1 MDALSRTRARWRPTL
16 SVEALLLLSSV
27 AFATAYNRALWHSLF
42 GATGLLE
49 PRSLGL
55 FSALLVVVICAQ
67 FAGLALLLTR
77 RTVRPVLAVLF
88 VCTALASFYMD
99 RYTIF
104 LNTEMLRNILRTDP
118 AEVGELLSVQ
128 LAPHLLL
135 YAAVPIAL
143 LLWTRIRVR
152 PLGRA
157 VLIRAGTVTLALAVA
172 VLALFIEYKDASS
185 LLRGHRDAR
194 HLVTPTNYLASL
206 FKISRDALAAPPG
219 EPQPIALDAHRVA
232 RSAAVPKPTLL
243 VLAIGETVRS
253 ANFGLSGYARQTTPE
268 LSQLDLLV
276 YPRVQACGTST
287 EVSLPCMFAPIG
299 RRDYDEKRIRNQQ
312 SLLHVLAR
320 VGIGVTWI
328 DNQSGCKG
336 VCAGLPQER
345 IPGDADPAVC
355 DGERCLDGILLPR
368 LAAAIAA
375 SPGDLV
381 VVLHMLGNHGPAYS
395 RRYPPEF
402 RKFVPTCE
410 NLELSECSQEEIVNA
425 YDNAI
430 LYTDHVLASLIR
442 YLETQTGRDTGLIY
456 VSDHGES
463 LGESGFYLHGLP
475 YRIAPAVQREVPM
488 LIWLSDSMKH
498 SASISSACL
507 KRGVDSEV
515 SHDHLFHSVLGLLQ
529 VATVAREPSLDL
541 FTPCRV
547 PAVTPATSQE
557 PRGPATT

>member
-1 MDALSRTRARWRPTL
+1 MSSDHAGPARFRPELST
-16 SVEALLLLSSV
+16 ELLLLLASV

-42 GATGLLE
+42 GATGLLD
-49 PRSLGL
+49 PSKAGL
-55 FSALLVVVICAQ
+55 FATLLIVVICVQ

-77 RTVRPVLAVLF
+77 RTVRPILAVLF
-88 VCTALASFYMD
+88 ACTALASFYMD

-104 LNTEMLRNILRTDP
+104 LNPEMLRNILRTDP
-118 AEVGELLSVQ
+118 AEAGELLSLQ
-128 LAPHLLL
+128 LIPHLLL
-135 YAAVPIAL
+135 YAVVPIAL

-152 PLGRA
+152 PLRRA
-157 VLIRAGTVTLALAVA
+157 LLIRVGAVTSALAVA
-172 VLALFIEYKDASS
+172 VLALFVQYKDASS

-219 EPQPIALDAHRVA
+219 EPQPIALDAHRVVAAAAA
-232 RSAAVPKPTLL
+232 RKPTLL

-253 ANFGLSGYARQTTPE
+253 ANFGLSGYARPTTPE
-268 LSQLDLLV
+268 LSRLDLLV

-299 RRDYDEKRIRNQQ
+299 RRDYDEKRIRNEQ

-320 VGIGVTWI
+320 VGIGVYWI

-336 VCAGLPQER
+336 VCAGLSQER
-345 IPGDADPAVC
+345 IPGDADPAFC

-368 LAAAIAA
+368 LAAKLKT

-402 RKFVPTCE
+402 RRFVPTCE
-410 NLELSECSQEEIVNA
+410 SLELSECSQDEILNA

-430 LYTDHVLASLIR
+430 LYTDHVLASLVH
-442 YLETQTGRDTGLIY
+442 YLETQTDRDAGLIY

-488 LIWLSDSMKH
+488 LVWLSDNLQRDSGL
-498 SASISSACL
+498 STACL
-507 KRGVDSEV
+507 RQGVSSDV

-529 VATVAREPSLDL
+529 VETAAREPTLDL

-547 PAVTPATSQE
+547 PAVMPATSQE
-557 PRGPATT
+557 PRGPAIP

>member
-1 MDALSRTRARWRPTL
+1 MSRDNPKPAPFRPELST
-16 SVEALLLLSSV
+16 ELLIFLGSV
-27 AFATAYNRALWHSLF
+27 AFATAYNRALWHNLF
-42 GATGLLE
+42 GATGFLE
-49 PRSLGL
+49 PRTLGL
-55 FSALLVVVICAQ
+55 LLALLTVVICVQ

-104 LNTEMLRNILRTDP
+104 LNTEMLRNILKTDP
-118 AEVGELLSVQ
+118 AEAGELLSVQ
-128 LAPHLLL
+128 LVPHMLL
-135 YAAVPIAL
+135 YAAVPIVL

-152 PLGRA
+152 PLRRA
-157 VLIRAGTVTLALAVA
+157 ILIRIGAVTLALVIA
-172 VLALFIEYKDASS
+172 VLALLVQYKAASS
-185 LLRGHRDAR
+185 LLRGHREAR

-206 FKISRDALAAPPG
+206 FKISREALAGPRG
-219 EPQPIALDAHRVA
+219 KPQPIALDAHRVVNTLA
-232 RSAAVPKPTLL
+232 GRKPALL

-253 ANFGLSGYARQTTPE
+253 ANFGLSGYVRQTTPE

-299 RRDYDEKRIRNQQ
+299 RRAYDEKRIRNQE

-320 VGIGVTWI
+320 VGIGVYWI

-336 VCAGLPQER
+336 VCAGLAQDR
-345 IPGDADPAVC
+345 IMGNADPAFC

-368 LAAAIAA
+368 LAATVAA
-375 SPGDLV
+375 NPGDLL

-395 RRYPPEF
+395 RRYPSEF

-410 NLELSECSQEEIVNA
+410 SLELSECSQDEIVNA

-430 LYTDHVLASLIR
+430 LYTDHVLARLVR
-442 YLETQTGRDTGLIY
+442 YLATQSGRDAGLIY

-488 LIWLSDSMKH
+488 LVWLSDSLKRD
-498 SASISSACL
+498 SGLNSACL
-507 KRGVDSEV
+507 REGVSSEV

-529 VATVAREPSLDL
+529 VDTVAREPTLDL
-541 FTPCRV
+541 FTRCRV
-547 PAVTPATSQE
+547 PAVDAEGNQE
-557 PRGPATT
+557 RRGPMGT

>member
-1 MDALSRTRARWRPTL
+1 MSRDNPRPARFRPELST
-16 SVEALLLLSSV
+16 ELLILLASV
-27 AFATAYNRALWHSLF
+27 AFAAAYNGALWQSLF
-42 GATGLLE
+42 SAADLTE
-49 PRSLGL
+49 PRKLGL
-55 FSALLVVVICAQ
+55 FAALFIVVVCVQ

-88 VCTALASFYMD
+88 VGTAVASFYMD

-118 AEVGELLSVQ
+118 TEAGELLT
-128 LAPHLLL
+128 LPLIPHLLA
-135 YAAVPIAL
+135 YAVVPVAL
-143 LLWTRIRVR
+143 LRWTGVRVR
-152 PLGRA
+152 PLPRA
-157 VLIRAGTVTLALAVA
+157 LLIRAGAVTLALTVA
-172 VLALFIEYKDASS
+172 VLALFIEFKDASP
-185 LLRGHRDAR
+185 LLREHRDAR

-219 EPQPIALDAHRVA
+219 EPQPIALDAHRLVS
-232 RSAAVPKPTLL
+232 SAAVRKPTLL

-253 ANFGLSGYARQTTPE
+253 ANFGLSGYVRQTTPE
-268 LSQLDLLV
+268 LSQLNLLV
-276 YPRVQACGTST
+276 YPKVQACGTST

-299 RRDYDEKRIRNQQ
+299 RRDYDDKRIRNEE

-345 IPGDADPAVC
+345 IAGDADPAFC

-368 LAAAIAA
+368 LAATLKA
-375 SPGDLV
+375 SKGDLV

-410 NLELSECSQEEIVNA
+410 SLELSECSQDEIVNA

-430 LYTDHVLASLIR
+430 LYTDHVLASLIQ
-442 YLETQTGRDTGLIY
+442 YLATQSGRNAGLIY

-463 LGESGFYLHGLP
+463 LGEAGLYLHGLP
-475 YRIAPAVQREVPM
+475 YQIAPALQREVPM
-488 LIWLSDSMKH
+488 FVWLSDGLKRDAGLST
-498 SASISSACL
+498 ACL
-507 KRGVDSEV
+507 RQGVSSEV

-529 VATVAREPSLDL
+529 VETRAREPTLDL

-547 PAVTPATSQE
+547 PSVPPGANQE
-557 PRGPATT
+557 PRGPASA

>member
-1 MDALSRTRARWRPTL
+1 MDATRQTSGRWRPAL
-16 SVEALLLLSSV
+16 SVEALLLLASF
-27 AFATAYNRALWHSLF
+27 AFATAYNGALWHSLF
-42 GATGLLE
+42 GTAELLD
-49 PRSLGL
+49 PRQLGL
-55 FSALLVVVICAQ
+55 FAALLVVVICIQ
-67 FAGLALLLTR
+67 FAGFALLLSR

-88 VCTALASFYMD
+88 VCTALASFFES

-118 AEVGELLSVQ
+118 AEAGELLSVQ
-128 LAPHLLL
+128 LIPHLLL
-135 YAAVPIAL
+135 YAAVPSAL
-143 LLWTRIRVR
+143 VLWTRIRVR
-152 PLGRA
+152 PLRRA
-157 VLIRAGTVTLALAVA
+157 ILIRAGTVTLALAVA
-172 VLALFIEYKDASS
+172 VLALFVEYKDASS

-219 EPQPIALDAHRVA
+219 EPQPIALDAHRVVSVTA
-232 RSAAVPKPTLL
+232 SRKPTLL

-268 LSQLDLLV
+268 LSRLDLLV

-299 RRDYDEKRIRNQQ
+299 RRDYDEKRIRNEQ
-312 SLLHVLAR
+312 SLLHVLSR

-328 DNQSGCKG
+328 DNQAGCKG

-345 IPGDADPAVC
+345 IPGDADPVFC
-355 DGERCLDGILLPR
+355 DGERCLDGIMLAR
-368 LAAAIAA
+368 LTATVAA

-410 NLELSECSQEEIVNA
+410 SLELSECSQEEIVNA

-442 YLETQTGRDTGLIY
+442 YLETQTGRDAGLIY

-488 LIWLSDSMKH
+488 LIWLSDSLQRD
-498 SASISSACL
+498 AGISTACL
-507 KRGVDSEV
+507 RQGLSSEV

-529 VATVAREPSLDL
+529 VETVAREPTLDL

-547 PAVTPATSQE
+547 PAVPPATSQE